1 MKYLLAIT
9 CLVILIRQKGIT
21 GVIKMYR
28 HMITEPQPRKCMRLV
43 IVTQSINHF
52 NQVGHIV
59 PCCFKTVFM
68 NNLLFIL
75 AVVLIIG

>member
-1 MKYLLAIT
+1 
-9 CLVILIRQKGIT
+9 
-21 GVIKMYR
+21 
-28 HMITEPQPRKCMRLV
+28 MRLV

-75 AVVLIIG
+75 AVVLIIGWLLGFFVFHASGLIHVLIIIALIAIIIRVIRGKRAI